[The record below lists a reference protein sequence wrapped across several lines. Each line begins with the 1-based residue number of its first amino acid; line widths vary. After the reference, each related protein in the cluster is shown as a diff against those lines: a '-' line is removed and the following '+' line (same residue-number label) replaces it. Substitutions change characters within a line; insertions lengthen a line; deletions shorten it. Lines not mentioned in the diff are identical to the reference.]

1 MPRGTYPNWFCFWA
15 FWDLLTFCG
24 HPSTGLKLHQAK
36 NAHFKRGLVKAA
48 MLAPSVIVGVLCCL
62 AWVGALHHL
71 VHLRRHSRLSPL
83 AFRHRL
89 LPLILALPLFLWLV
103 PRLCSALWAPPVEAI
118 ILNGAPPIRIAL
130 KGQRP
135 PPHAAYSRRRCVGNL
150 EDVEETQGDIYI
162 YIYIYIYISRWGWGW
177 PPNPCLAPTI
187 D

>member
-1 MPRGTYPNWFCFWA
+1 
-15 FWDLLTFCG
+15 
-24 HPSTGLKLHQAK
+24 
-36 NAHFKRGLVKAA
+36 

-150 EDVEETQGDIYI
+150 EDVEETQGGGGGGPPTPVSPRPSTSPLSYAPIPATPTAHHCPI
-162 YIYIYIYISRWGWGW
+162 PPLPLHAHLLHPS
-177 PPNPCLAPTI
+177 PPNPPPPNPPPPKPPTS
-187 D
+187 